1 MGDILGQRTFCCS
14 ERGEGALG
22 ALRQIGNCAHLIH
35 GLEHFVVAVDDDPN
49 RENEAKERVE
59 DEIAVVVP

>member
-1 MGDILGQRTFCCS
+1 MGGGDCDCD
-14 ERGEGALG
+14 
-22 ALRQIGNCAHLIH
+22 CAHLIH
-35 GLEHFVVAVDDDPN
+35 GREHFAVAVDDDRD